1 MKNFA
6 FQKKIAFSLNREQK
20 IFRVTLIGS
29 VSNVLLLI
37 FKFVA
42 GIVGNSSAM
51 IADAIHSLS
60 DFLTDIIVIL
70 FVGISAKPQDASHDY
85 GHGKYETIASFI
97 IGIALLLTAFY
108 IVGSGANKI
117 WLWWNGIDIV
127 APEGIALVAALFSIA
142 IKELLYRYTA
152 AQGNRL
158 ESQVMISN
166 AWHHRSDALS
176 SIGVAIGIGG
186 AMLLGQKWTILD
198 PLASVLVGGLLMRV
212 AYQLLK
218 TTTDELTECSLPEN
232 IENEIIETIETV
244 PNVSNTHNLH
254 TRKLGN
260 RIAIEAH
267 IRMDGSLTLN
277 AVHDATTKVEE
288 NLKKR
293 FGNQTHIIIHME
305 PLKA

>member
-1 MKNFA
+1 M
-6 FQKKIAFSLNREQK
+6 NREQK